1 MTNSSD
7 RIDRM
12 EALLEQFIAASTA
25 DRQESNE
32 RLTRIEQLVE
42 SNSRSIQASSDEL
55 VEFRLTIAEEREQ
68 TAEERQELREAILRL
83 TTLNEGV
90 INLLG
95 SLDSDRPTILRKLST
110 IENECEWAEECF
122 PTNVQR
128 TREGNNG
135 ETSKQDTRHT

>member
-1 MTNSSD
+1 MTNSSSS
-7 RIDRM
+7 IDRM

-110 IENECEWAEECF
+110 IENECE
-122 PTNVQR
+122 
-128 TREGNNG
+128 
-135 ETSKQDTRHT
+135 

>member
-42 SNSRSIQASSDEL
+42 SNSRSIQASRDEL
-55 VEFRLTIAEEREQ
+55 VEFKLSV
-68 TAEERQELREAILRL
+68 AEERQELREAILRL

-90 INLLG
+90 VNLLG
-95 SLDSDRPTILRKLST
+95 SLDEDRPTVLRKLT
-110 IENECEWAEECF
+110 AIEGKLDRLLERGTGDQ
-122 PTNVQR
+122 PQP
-128 TREGNNG
+128 
-135 ETSKQDTRHT
+135 